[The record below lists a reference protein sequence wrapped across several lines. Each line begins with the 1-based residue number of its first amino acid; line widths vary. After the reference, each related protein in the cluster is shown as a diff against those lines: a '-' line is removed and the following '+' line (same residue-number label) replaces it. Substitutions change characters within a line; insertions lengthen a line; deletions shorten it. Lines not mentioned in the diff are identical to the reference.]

1 MRFLWVFFFSISTFL
16 HGLDIKRLDDSVIRK
31 YKPIFNQ
38 TASQDGRYK
47 GKGLVHHKAQ
57 FKEDIHLYENYFF
70 GMTGGIIVESGALD
84 GDLFSTTY
92 MFEKYF
98 NWLPIH
104 IEGGI
109 KHYNKLIV
117 NRPNAVNINAALCNE
132 SRTLHYLSRRAGS
145 PVDGIIE
152 FMEPRFIQRFHK
164 MYSLQKT
171 EDFLQ
176 EIQCMRFS
184 DVLNQL
190 GIRHIDLWV
199 LDVEG
204 AEYQVLQGSDF
215 SKLEVDVIIVETVRR
230 DFVAAETALVKNFLN
245 SFGYTCT
252 PFHNNEVC
260 YRQGFEPSKKP
271 NLRQKQ

>member
-176 EIQCMRFS
+176 EIQCMRFY